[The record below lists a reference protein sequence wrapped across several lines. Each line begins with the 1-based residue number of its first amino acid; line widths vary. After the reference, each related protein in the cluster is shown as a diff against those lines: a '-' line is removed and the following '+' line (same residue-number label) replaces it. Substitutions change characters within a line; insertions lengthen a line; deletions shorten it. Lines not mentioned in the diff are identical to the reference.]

1 MEAVTAGAT
10 RAEGTGSKTIA
21 DLLPLAVKK
30 YGDKAA
36 QRYKVGD
43 EWVDTSYAELGE
55 AVKEIALGLVDLG
68 IQPGD
73 KVSILAH
80 TRPEWTEASFGILTA
95 GGTLVTIYQ
104 TNSPEECQYVLEH
117 SDSRAIFAEDA
128 EQLAKVREVED
139 SCPELEHV
147 IVMDPSGADL
157 GDALSL
163 EQLRERGRGRDDSEW
178 EARYQAVTP
187 GRHLPLHLHVRHHGP
202 AEGLPALARELPRDH
217 GRRRGSE
224 PAGGGRLVVPLP
236 PARARLRDPD
246 PVRHLRPRR
255 DARLLVAR
263 PEDDHRGH
271 RAGEA
276 DLLPVRA
283 ADVREDLHARH
294 LATRTRKGSRRP
306 SQVGVKVRMMREAGE
321 EVPAELQQG
330 FDQAEEKLF
339 KNVRGLFGGNM
350 RECVTG
356 AAPIAAEILEFFYAC
371 GVPVMEGYGMTETS
385 TSATVNR
392 PEGNNFRFGSV
403 GRPQKDVEVKI
414 ADDGEV
420 LIKGPNI
427 FQGYYKNED
436 ATKETLENG
445 WLHTGDLGRLDEDGF
460 LYITGRK
467 KDIIITAGG
476 KNITPAN
483 LENGLKQNRWI
494 SQAVVIGDRRPYL
507 VALVTLDPEEAPGAR
522 RAARDRG
529 RRPGRPRAERE
540 GARGDPEGDRR
551 RELAR
556 GSRRADQ
563 ALRDP
568 RPRPLAGDRRAHAD
582 AEGQAQRGAREVRR
596 RGGPDLR
603 RAALASLMQV
613 GQQRPD

>member
-1 MEAVTAGAT
+1 MEAVTAGTA

-43 EWVDTSYAELGE
+43 DWVDTSYTELGE

-128 EQLAKVREVED
+128 EQLAKVREVEGN
-139 SCPELEHV
+139 CPELEHV
-147 IVMDPSGADL
+147 IVMDPSGAEL

-187 GRHLPLHLHVRHHGP
+187 DDICLYIYTSGTTGPPKGCLLSHANYRAITDAVVDQSPLVEGDSSYLFLPLAHAFAILIQFATFDLGATLAYWSRDPKMIIADIAQVKPTFFPSVPRMFEKIYTL
-202 AEGLPALARELPRDH
+202 ATSATDDKEGLQKA
-217 GRRRGSE
+217 
-224 PAGGGRLVVPLP
+224 V
-236 PARARLRDPD
+236 
-246 PVRHLRPRR
+246 
-255 DARLLVAR
+255 
-263 PEDDHRGH
+263 
-271 RAGEA
+271 
-276 DLLPVRA
+276 
-283 ADVREDLHARH
+283 
-294 LATRTRKGSRRP
+294 
-306 SQVGVKVRMMREAGE
+306 QVGVKVRMMREAGE

-356 AAPIAAEILEFFYAC
+356 AAPIAGEILEFFYAC

-507 VALVTLDPEEAPGAR
+507 VVLVTLDPEEAPAL
-522 RAARDRG
+522 
-529 RRPGRPRAERE
+529 AEQLGIE
-540 GARGDPEGDRR
+540 DADP
-551 RELAR
+551 
-556 GSRRADQ
+556 
-563 ALRDP
+563 
-568 RPRPLAGDRRAHAD
+568 
-582 AEGQAQRGAREVRR
+582 
-596 RGGPDLR
+596 
-603 RAALASLMQV
+603 AALAQNEKVREEVQKAIDDVNSHV
-613 GQQRPD
+613 GPVEQIKRFEILDHDLSQETGELTPTLKVKRNVVHEKFADVVDRIYDAPR

>member
-10 RAEGTGSKTIA
+10 GAQGTGSKTIA

-30 YGDKAA
+30 YGDSAA

-43 EWVDTSYAELGE
+43 EWVDSSYAELGE
-55 AVKEIALGLVDLG
+55 AVKEVSLGLIDLG
-68 IQPGD
+68 IQPGE

-80 TRPEWTEASFGILTA
+80 TRPEWTHACFGILTA

-117 SDSRAIFAEDA
+117 SDSRAIFVEDA
-128 EQLAKVREVED
+128 EQLAKVREVEGE
-139 SCPELEHV
+139 CPELRHV

-163 EQLRERGRGRDDSEW
+163 DQLRERGRGRDESEW

-187 GRHLPLHLHVRHHGP
+187 EDICLYIYTSGTTGPPKGCLLSHANYRAITDAVVEQSPLVEGDSSYLFLPLAHAFAILIQFATFELG
-202 AEGLPALARELPRDH
+202 AALAYW
-217 GRRRGSE
+217 S
-224 PAGGGRLVVPLP
+224 
-236 PARARLRDPD
+236 RDPKMIIAD
-246 PVRHLRPRR
+246 ITQVNPSFFPSVPRMF
-255 DARLLVAR
+255 
-263 PEDDHRGH
+263 EKIYT
-271 RAGEA
+271 
-276 DLLPVRA
+276 
-283 ADVREDLHARH
+283 
-294 LATRTRKGSRRP
+294 LATSNIEDKEQLKKAV
-306 SQVGVKVRMMREAGE
+306 QVGVKVRMMREAGE
-321 EVPAELQQG
+321 EVPPELQQG
-330 FDQAEEKLF
+330 FDQAEESLF
-339 KNVRGLFGGNM
+339 KNVRGLFGTNM

-356 AAPIAAEILEFFYAC
+356 AAPIAGEILEFFYAC

-436 ATKETLENG
+436 ATKEALENG

-507 VALVTLDPEEAPGAR
+507 VALVTLDPEEAPAL
-522 RAARDRG
+522 AAQLG
-529 RRPGRPRAERE
+529 IEN
-540 GARGDPEGDRR
+540 
-551 RELAR
+551 
-556 GSRRADQ
+556 
-563 ALRDP
+563 
-568 RPRPLAGDRRAHAD
+568 AG
-582 AEGQAQRGAREVRR
+582 
-596 RGGPDLR
+596 P
-603 RAALASLMQV
+603 AALSQDEKVREEIQKAVDDVNSHV
-613 GQQRPD
+613 GPVEQIKRFEILDHDLSQETGELTPTLKVKRNVVHEKFADVVNRIYDTPR